1 MFRIL
6 LVCMGN
12 ICRSPLA
19 ESVMHAELARLQL
32 SPEVEVDSAGTYA
45 GRQGEKA
52 DARAIE
58 VARSRGYRQ
67 IDQQRA
73 RRVRAEDFEAFDLIL
88 AMDRLNLS
96 HLHRECPPAHR
107 HKLHLFLAYAG
118 IQAPEEV
125 PDPYYGNMDGF
136 STVLDLCE
144 QGSQGV
150 LQRVA
155 RERARPGVTAR

>member
-1 MFRIL
+1 
-6 LVCMGN
+6 MGN

-19 ESVMHAELARLQL
+19 ESVMHAELARLQWTNA
-32 SPEVEVDSAGTYA
+32 VEVDSAGTYA

-52 DARAIE
+52 DPRAIE
-58 VARSRGYRQ
+58 VARARGYRQ

-73 RRVRAEDFEAFDLIL
+73 RRVQVEDFESFDVIL

-96 HLHRECPPAHR
+96 HLERGCPPAHR

-118 IQAPEEV
+118 IDEPVEV
-125 PDPYYGNMDGF
+125 PDPYYGRMEGF
-136 STVLDLCE
+136 SAVLDLCE
-144 QGSQGV
+144 RGSQGV

-155 RERARPGVTAR
+155 RERAAPGLTAR